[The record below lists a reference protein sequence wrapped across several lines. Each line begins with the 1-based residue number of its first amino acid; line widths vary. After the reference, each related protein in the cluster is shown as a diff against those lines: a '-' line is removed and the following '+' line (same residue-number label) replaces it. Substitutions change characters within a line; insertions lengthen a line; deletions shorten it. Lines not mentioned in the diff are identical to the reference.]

1 MFCVWKYYLFSV
13 VNELELFFFV
23 KFWRDII
30 FNYVVYFIGMLFLD
44 VIRVVMLMLVKVI
57 GLGNVIGSLIFGK
70 EVDIIVFK
78 IYDE

>member
-1 MFCVWKYYLFSV
+1 
-13 VNELELFFFV
+13 
-23 KFWRDII
+23 
-30 FNYVVYFIGMLFLD
+30 MLFLD

-57 GLGNVIGSLIFGK
+57 GFGNVIGSLIFGK